1 MAEQE
6 QEIRTRVREAYMH
19 AGLYAYAI
27 GEFALI
33 KVFIDY
39 KVFDAIPDKGDITIS
54 EVALKVGGEQEIL
67 DRFVFQLT
75 MAEVLAS
82 PAPGRVA
89 HTHKSLKYR
98 SDTLEAG
105 LICHVFNMLFRP
117 LAELPS
123 FFKTHGLA
131 SPKDSKVTPFGQAF
145 NHPEWDVYRILDSEP
160 ALHNQFNQVLK
171 GLGTMYSLKGVYDFS
186 WMEPQLTG
194 SRAALVD
201 IGGSSGLAIKDTLAN
216 NSFIAPERCA
226 LYDLPMVVESTKNT
240 CDDSLK
246 DIQFV
251 GGSIFEPLP
260 EHLKGACVYQMRRI
274 LNDFTD
280 EDVLRALKTVR
291 AAAAPDSRILVI
303 EEMLSPD
310 RNILN
315 AGMDVFLM
323 LVGGKKR
330 NSAIFSDLA
339 VRAGL
344 RLNGE
349 YKQTSAEFDDFSVLE
364 FVVV

>member
-6 QEIRTRVREAYMH
+6 HEIRTRVREAYMH

-54 EVALKVGGEQEIL
+54 GVALK
-67 DRFVFQLT
+67 LT

-82 PAPGRVA
+82 PTPGRVA
-89 HTHKSLKYR
+89 HMHKSLKYR

-105 LICHVFNMLFRP
+105 LIYHVFNMLFRP
-117 LAELPS
+117 LAKLPS

-131 SPKDSKVTPFGQAF
+131 SPKDSKITPFGQAF
-145 NHPEWDVYRILDSEP
+145 NHPEWDVYRILDSKP

-201 IGGSSGLAIKDTLAN
+201 IGGSSGLVIKDTLAN
-216 NSFIAPERCA
+216 NSFIAPA
-226 LYDLPMVVESTKNT
+226 
-240 CDDSLK
+240 SLK

-251 GGSIFEPLP
+251 SGSIFEPLP
-260 EHLKGACVYQMRRI
+260 ENLKGACLYQMRRI

-280 EDVLRALKTVR
+280 EDVLKALKTVR
-291 AAAAPDSRILVI
+291 AAAAPDSILVI
-303 EEMLSPD
+303 EEMLSPV

-330 NSAIFSDLA
+330 DSAMFSDLA

-349 YKQTSAEFDDFSVLE
+349 YKQTSAEFDDFSVLA
-364 FVVV
+364 FVAV